1 MATSKSTVLGL
12 RLDHERRAWV
22 EAEAARRGVTV
33 RALFEEFIDGAQ
45 GGETAAGD
53 SVAVGADADSDRG
66 VYGEI
71 AEPAMS
77 SSGPEAG
84 PSQGVNG
91 PWAQPTSHPS
101 LRPNIGAVT
110 ALPGRLVR
118 GAFSLPTNLIK
129 TSGRCA
135 LRSLEGCPAF
145 KRLGGRPQ

>member
-22 EAEAARRGVTV
+22 EGEAARRGVTV

-45 GGETAAGD
+45 GGEPEAGEN
-53 SVAVGADADSDRG
+53 VAVSADADSDLG
-66 VYGEI
+66 VQGQI
-71 AEPAMS
+71 AEPATS
-77 SSGPEAG
+77 SSGPEAA

-101 LRPNIGAVT
+101 LWDDIGVVT
-110 ALPGRLVR
+110 TLPGRLVR

-129 TSGRCA
+129 SSGRCA
-135 LRSLEGCPAF
+135 LRSLEGCPALR
-145 KRLGGRPQ
+145 RLGGRPQ